1 MFRPG
6 PGRLYRGADL
16 RHAGDPR
23 KLRAP
28 AARAAS
34 SPWLPLQ
41 VGDIIDV
48 IAPSSPP
55 ADPAATIAAIQAYFA
70 RTDLKVRIP
79 DGLIAP
85 TQPLQAANTAER
97 RVAFIE
103 QALHSDSKAVWAIQG
118 GGWGSELMPLLQR
131 MRQPARPKP
140 VIGFSDVTALHI
152 FFNHVWGWPTL
163 HGIELG
169 ANGDIG
175 AGWNHDHIDEM
186 LSVLRG
192 HRPTLSYP
200 LTALNDPA
208 ARPAVLDKL
217 RVVGGN
223 SLLLSALKGSV
234 DFTTDTAGAIL
245 FIESIANGPGE
256 VSRLLDG
263 FLYSTLVR
271 QAGAVMFGD
280 FIHVGGLP
288 NPPQE
293 QQKFDYIQ
301 RRFGAALASTGTP
314 VLRAEN
320 LFGHGP
326 VNRPLPLNTSARLTL
341 GERPLLAVQAGNA

>member
-1 MFRPG
+1 M
-6 PGRLYRGADL
+6 
-16 RHAGDPR
+16 
-23 KLRAP
+23 
-28 AARAAS
+28 
-34 SPWLPLQ
+34 
-41 VGDIIDV
+41 IDV

-55 ADPAATIAAIQAYFA
+55 DDPPATIAAIQAYFA

-79 DGLIAP
+79 KGLIAP
-85 TQPLQAANTAER
+85 TRPLSAANTAER

-103 QALHSDSKAVWAIQG
+103 QALHSDAKAIWAILG
-118 GGWGSELMPLLQR
+118 GGWGSELMPLLRR
-131 MRQPARPKP
+131 MRKPARPKP
-140 VIGFSDVTALHI
+140 VIGYSDVTALHI

-175 AGWNHDHIDEM
+175 NGWNRNPIDET
-186 LSVLRG
+186 LIVLRG
-192 HRPTLSYP
+192 KTPTLTYP
-200 LTALNDPA
+200 LTALN
-208 ARPAVLDKL
+208 AVATQAEVRDGL

-223 SLLLSALKGSV
+223 SLLLSAMKGSV
-234 DFTTDTAGAIL
+234 NFTSDTTHAVL

-263 FLYSTLVR
+263 FLYSPLVR
-271 QAGAVMFGD
+271 QASAVMFGD
-280 FIHVGGLP
+280 FIHVGGRP

-293 QQKFDYIQ
+293 QAQFDFIQ
-301 RRFGAALASTGTP
+301 RRFAALLEPGGMP

-326 VNRPLPLNTSARLTL
+326 VNRPLPLNTPARLTL
-341 GERPLLAVQAGNA
+341 GAAPSLTARSGSE